1 LGLLGTLVGLA
12 VVAYVTGADACRW
25 IARLLAVASAL
36 FVLVFARGEPSS
48 ARALTAREIIL
59 LGLLILAL
67 VGNLAAWRWEL
78 PGAAIALISAL
89 AFTGIELAQ
98 RGRLPGP
105 WILGVMAVPAV
116 FYACSWLLR
125 HRTPT

>member
-1 LGLLGTLVGLA
+1 MTVSD
-12 VVAYVTGADACRW
+12 VCRW
-25 IARLLAVASAL
+25 SARLLAVSSAL
-36 FVLVFARGEPSS
+36 FVLAFAQGEPSS

-59 LGLLILAL
+59 LSLLILAL

-78 PGAAIALISAL
+78 AGAAIALIGTL

-105 WILGVMAVPAV
+105 WILGVMAAPAV
-116 FYACSWLLR
+116 LYMGSWLLR